1 MSDINTILKLN
12 VPVIVRLGHRRM
24 PLGDVLKLT
33 PGSIVELAKS
43 ADAPLD
49 LMVNNCQIG
58 TGNAVKVGEQ
68 FGLSVLS
75 VGDAE
80 AKIRALGGQG
90 SAGAMSTP
98 EPPEG
103 ASQEGDDAEVENTDT
118 SELDAVADAM
128 DAKEE

>member
-98 EPPEG
+98 EPTTDGG
-103 ASQEGDDAEVENTDT
+103 AEDGVEDQDM

-128 DAKEE
+128 DAEQE